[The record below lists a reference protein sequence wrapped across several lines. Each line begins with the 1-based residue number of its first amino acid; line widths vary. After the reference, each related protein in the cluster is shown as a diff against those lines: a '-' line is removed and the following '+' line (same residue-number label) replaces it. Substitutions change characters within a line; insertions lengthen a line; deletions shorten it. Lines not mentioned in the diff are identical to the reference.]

1 MAGARGGPGGGMG
14 AWSTFLASEQG
25 NVSGRSGLPCLRAV
39 AADPHMTQLSP
50 PSGLPGNSE
59 PDSAQPSDAQAPNA
73 QAAAGNGSVQ
83 PVRSVREVGTLIEQ
97 SAHDLR
103 SSLNAIQSWAYVLD
117 RAFDTTP
124 APAQRALDGIR
135 SGMQQQLALIEEME
149 EGVRLLAD
157 ETPPRWQQL
166 DLRTLALQAI
176 ADRRHAAE
184 ARGVLLSPLSA
195 DGSAIWAEAA
205 TPSTEPGAAPDAAD
219 ADAYRIDGDAMR
231 LGPLLRHLL
240 VHCIWRAPT
249 GGAVSM
255 HLFSEPDYVKLR
267 ITESP
272 PLDSQRS
279 ASRLAA
285 LTDFFGRRPPQGG
298 EPPSR
303 QSSALLLTRRMVE
316 MHGAVLSAE
325 SDGCDSDKVS
335 VCIAVR
341 FPRHMRQA

>member
-1 MAGARGGPGGGMG
+1 
-14 AWSTFLASEQG
+14 
-25 NVSGRSGLPCLRAV
+25 
-39 AADPHMTQLSP
+39 MTQQIP
-50 PSGLPGNSE
+50 PSGM
-59 PDSAQPSDAQAPNA
+59 PDTPEQRPPPPPDLHAPNA
-73 QAAAGNGSVQ
+73 QAAAGNGTAQ
-83 PVRSVREVGTLIEQ
+83 PVRSVHEVSTLIEQ

-149 EGVRLLAD
+149 EAVRLLAD

-166 DLRTLALQAI
+166 DLRALALQAI
-176 ADRRHAAE
+176 ADRRPAAE

-195 DGSAIWAEAA
+195 DGSLCPA
-205 TPSTEPGAAPDAAD
+205 TSTATAGGAAPELTDAA
-219 ADAYRIDGDAMR
+219 AVYYVDGDAMR
-231 LGPLLRHLL
+231 LAPLLRHLL

-249 GGAVSM
+249 GGAVSV

-285 LTDFFGRRPPQGG
+285 LTDFFGRRAPQGG

-325 SDGCDSDKVS
+325 SDGCESDKVS

-341 FPRHMRQA
+341 FPRHMRRA

>member
-1 MAGARGGPGGGMG
+1 
-14 AWSTFLASEQG
+14 
-25 NVSGRSGLPCLRAV
+25 
-39 AADPHMTQLSP
+39 MTQLFP
-50 PSGLPGNSE
+50 PSGLPGTSE
-59 PDSAQPSDAQAPNA
+59 PDSAQPSDAQAPDA
-73 QAAAGNGSVQ
+73 QAAAGNGSGQ
-83 PVRSVREVGTLIEQ
+83 PVRSVQEVGTLIEQ

-157 ETPPRWQQL
+157 EAPPRWQQL
-166 DLRTLALQAI
+166 DLRALALQAI

-195 DGSAIWAEAA
+195 DGSAIWSEAA
-205 TPSTEPGAAPDAAD
+205 TAEPGAAPDAPD
-219 ADAYRIDGDAMR
+219 AAAYRIDGDAMR
-231 LGPLLRHLL
+231 LAPLLRHLL

-249 GGAVSM
+249 GGAVSV

-272 PLDSQRS
+272 PLDSQRG

>member
-1 MAGARGGPGGGMG
+1 
-14 AWSTFLASEQG
+14 
-25 NVSGRSGLPCLRAV
+25 
-39 AADPHMTQLSP
+39 MTQLSP

-59 PDSAQPSDAQAPNA
+59 PDSARPSDAQAPNA
-73 QAAAGNGSVQ
+73 RAAAGNGSVQ
-83 PVRSVREVGTLIEQ
+83 PVRSVQEVGTLIEQ

-157 ETPPRWQQL
+157 DTPPRWQQL

-195 DGSAIWAEAA
+195 DGSAIWSEAA
-205 TPSTEPGAAPDAAD
+205 LPSGPGAAADAAD
-219 ADAYRIDGDAMR
+219 AAAYRIDGDAMR

>member
-1 MAGARGGPGGGMG
+1 
-14 AWSTFLASEQG
+14 
-25 NVSGRSGLPCLRAV
+25 
-39 AADPHMTQLSP
+39 MTQLFP
-50 PSGLPGNSE
+50 PSGLPGTSE
-59 PDSAQPSDAQAPNA
+59 PDPAQPSDAQAPNA
-73 QAAAGNGSVQ
+73 QAAAGNGSAQ
-83 PVRSVREVGTLIEQ
+83 PVRSVKEVSTLIEQ

-117 RAFDTTP
+117 RAFDATP

-195 DGSAIWAEAA
+195 DGSAIPSEAA
-205 TPSTEPGAAPDAAD
+205 SPPTAPDAPDAA
-219 ADAYRIDGDAMR
+219 AYRIDGDAMR
-231 LGPLLRHLL
+231 LAPLLRHLL

-249 GGAVSM
+249 GGAVSV

-272 PLDSQRS
+272 PLDSQRG

-298 EPPSR
+298 ETPSR

>member
-1 MAGARGGPGGGMG
+1 
-14 AWSTFLASEQG
+14 
-25 NVSGRSGLPCLRAV
+25 
-39 AADPHMTQLSP
+39 MTQLFP
-50 PSGLPGNSE
+50 PSGSPGTPE
-59 PDSAQPSDAQAPNA
+59 PESAQLPAAPESNA
-73 QAAAGNGSVQ
+73 QLAGSGSAQ
-83 PVRSVREVGTLIEQ
+83 PVRSVQEVGTLIEQ

-135 SGMQQQLALIEEME
+135 SGMQQQLTLIEEME

-166 DLRTLALQAI
+166 DLRALALQAI

-195 DGSAIWAEAA
+195 DGSAVWSDAA
-205 TPSTEPGAAPDAAD
+205 TASTAPGAAPDVPDSPDAA
-219 ADAYRIDGDAMR
+219 AYCIDGDAMR
-231 LGPLLRHLL
+231 LAPLLRHLL

-249 GGAVSM
+249 GGAVSV

-316 MHGAVLSAE
+316 LHGAVLSAE

-341 FPRHMRQA
+341 FPRHMRLA

>member
-1 MAGARGGPGGGMG
+1 
-14 AWSTFLASEQG
+14 
-25 NVSGRSGLPCLRAV
+25 
-39 AADPHMTQLSP
+39 MTQLFP
-50 PSGLPGNSE
+50 PSGAPDTPE
-59 PDSAQPSDAQAPNA
+59 PRPAPSLDPHASSA
-73 QAAAGNGSVQ
+73 QAAAGNGSAE
-83 PVRSVREVGTLIEQ
+83 PVRSVQEVSTLIEQ

-157 ETPPRWQQL
+157 ESPARWQRV
-166 DLRTLALQAI
+166 DLRVLASQAI
-176 ADRRHAAE
+176 ADRRHAAD
-184 ARGVLLSPLSA
+184 ARGVLLSPLSV
-195 DGSAIWAEAA
+195 DGA
-205 TPSTEPGAAPDAAD
+205 TVCPAPGAASAPSGAAAD
-219 ADAYRIDGDAMR
+219 ASDAAAAYCIDGDAMR
-231 LGPLLRHLL
+231 LAPLLRHLL
-240 VHCIWRAPT
+240 VHCIWRAQT
-249 GGAVSM
+249 GGAVGV

-298 EPPSR
+298 DTPSR

-316 MHGAVLSAE
+316 MHGAVLGAE
-325 SDGCDSDKVS
+325 SDGCDSDKIT

-341 FPRHMRQA
+341 FPRHMPRA

>member
-1 MAGARGGPGGGMG
+1 
-14 AWSTFLASEQG
+14 
-25 NVSGRSGLPCLRAV
+25 
-39 AADPHMTQLSP
+39 MTQLFP
-50 PSGLPGNSE
+50 PSGSPGTPE
-59 PDSAQPSDAQAPNA
+59 PDSAQPSDARAPSA
-73 QAAAGNGSVQ
+73 QAAAGNGSAQ
-83 PVRSVREVGTLIEQ
+83 PVRSVQEVSTLIEQ

-176 ADRRHAAE
+176 ADRRQAAE

-195 DGSAIWAEAA
+195 DGAAIGSQAA
-205 TPSTEPGAAPDAAD
+205 TASTAASTAPDAG
-219 ADAYRIDGDAMR
+219 AYQIDGDAMR
-231 LGPLLRHLL
+231 LAPLLRHLL
-240 VHCIWRAPT
+240 VHCIWRAPA
-249 GGAVSM
+249 GGAVSL

-285 LTDFFGRRPPQGG
+285 LTDFFGRRPPHGG

-341 FPRHMRQA
+341 FPRHMRPA

>member
-1 MAGARGGPGGGMG
+1 
-14 AWSTFLASEQG
+14 
-25 NVSGRSGLPCLRAV
+25 
-39 AADPHMTQLSP
+39 MTQIFP
-50 PSGLPGNSE
+50 PSGLPGAPE
-59 PDSAQPSDAQAPNA
+59 PDSAQSPVPQASNA
-73 QAAAGNGSVQ
+73 QLAGSGSAQ
-83 PVRSVREVGTLIEQ
+83 PVRSVQEVSTLIEQ

-176 ADRRHAAE
+176 ADRRQAAE

-195 DGSAIWAEAA
+195 DGSANSSEASA
-205 TPSTEPGAAPDAAD
+205 PSTASTASTASGAAGAAPDTAD
-219 ADAYRIDGDAMR
+219 AAAYRIDGDAMR
-231 LGPLLRHLL
+231 LAPLLRHLL

-249 GGAVSM
+249 GGAVSV

-341 FPRHMRQA
+341 FPRHMRLA

>member
-1 MAGARGGPGGGMG
+1 
-14 AWSTFLASEQG
+14 
-25 NVSGRSGLPCLRAV
+25 
-39 AADPHMTQLSP
+39 MTQLFP
-50 PSGLPGNSE
+50 PSGLPGTSE
-59 PDSAQPSDAQAPNA
+59 SDSAQPSDAQAPNA
-73 QAAAGNGSVQ
+73 QAAAGNGSAQ
-83 PVRSVREVGTLIEQ
+83 PVRSVQEVSTLIEQ

-184 ARGVLLSPLSA
+184 ARGVLLSPLSV
-195 DGSAIWAEAA
+195 DGCAIGSEAA
-205 TPSTEPGAAPDAAD
+205 TPSTPSTASGAAGAAPDAPD
-219 ADAYRIDGDAMR
+219 AAAYRIDGDAMR
-231 LGPLLRHLL
+231 LAPLLRHLL

-249 GGAVSM
+249 GGAVSV

>member
-1 MAGARGGPGGGMG
+1 
-14 AWSTFLASEQG
+14 
-25 NVSGRSGLPCLRAV
+25 
-39 AADPHMTQLSP
+39 MTQLSP

-59 PDSAQPSDAQAPNA
+59 PDSARPSDAQAPNA

-83 PVRSVREVGTLIEQ
+83 PVRSVQEVGTLIEQ

-157 ETPPRWQQL
+157 DTPPRWQQL

-195 DGSAIWAEAA
+195 DGSAIWSEAA
-205 TPSTEPGAAPDAAD
+205 LPSEPGAAADAAD
-219 ADAYRIDGDAMR
+219 AAAYRIDGDAMR

>member
-1 MAGARGGPGGGMG
+1 
-14 AWSTFLASEQG
+14 
-25 NVSGRSGLPCLRAV
+25 
-39 AADPHMTQLSP
+39 MTQLFP
-50 PSGLPGNSE
+50 PSGLPGNPE
-59 PDSAQPSDAQAPNA
+59 PDSAQSPAPQASNA
-73 QAAAGNGSVQ
+73 QLAGSGSAQ
-83 PVRSVREVGTLIEQ
+83 PVRSVQEVGTLIEQ

-117 RAFDTTP
+117 RAFDNTP

-157 ETPPRWQQL
+157 ETPPRWQPL
-166 DLRTLALQAI
+166 DLRALALQAI

-195 DGSAIWAEAA
+195 DGAAIWSDAA
-205 TPSTEPGAAPDAAD
+205 TASTASTAPAPADAA
-219 ADAYRIDGDAMR
+219 AYQIDGDAMR
-231 LGPLLRHLL
+231 LAPLLRHLL
-240 VHCIWRAPT
+240 VHCIWRAPA
-249 GGAVSM
+249 GGAVSV

-272 PLDSQRS
+272 PLDSQRG

-341 FPRHMRQA
+341 FPRHMRPA

>member
-1 MAGARGGPGGGMG
+1 
-14 AWSTFLASEQG
+14 
-25 NVSGRSGLPCLRAV
+25 
-39 AADPHMTQLSP
+39 MTQLLP
-50 PSGLPGNSE
+50 PSGAPDTPE
-59 PDSAQPSDAQAPNA
+59 PRPASSLDLQASSAQAT
-73 QAAAGNGSVQ
+73 AGNGSAE
-83 PVRSVREVGTLIEQ
+83 PVRSVQEVSTLIEQ

-149 EGVRLLAD
+149 EAVRLLAD
-157 ETPPRWQQL
+157 ESPPRWQQL
-166 DLRTLALQAI
+166 DLRVLASQAI
-176 ADRRHAAE
+176 ADRRHAAD
-184 ARGVLLSPLSA
+184 ARGVVLSPLSA
-195 DGSAIWAEAA
+195 DGSTGPAPA
-205 TPSTEPGAAPDAAD
+205 TAAAPDAPDTA
-219 ADAYRIDGDAMR
+219 AYCVDGDAMR
-231 LGPLLRHLL
+231 LAPLLRHLL
-240 VHCIWRAPT
+240 VHCIWRAQT
-249 GGAVSM
+249 GGRVSV

-341 FPRHMRQA
+341 FPRHMRRD

>member
-1 MAGARGGPGGGMG
+1 MPGA
-14 AWSTFLASEQG
+14 
-25 NVSGRSGLPCLRAV
+25 
-39 AADPHMTQLSP
+39 
-50 PSGLPGNSE
+50 SE
-59 PDSAQPSDAQAPNA
+59 PDSAQPSDAQAPDA
-73 QAAAGNGSVQ
+73 QAAAGNGSGQ
-83 PVRSVREVGTLIEQ
+83 PVRSVQEVSTLIEQ

-157 ETPPRWQQL
+157 EAPPRWQQL
-166 DLRTLALQAI
+166 DLRALALQAI

-195 DGSAIWAEAA
+195 DGSAIWSEAGTA
-205 TPSTEPGAAPDAAD
+205 EPGAAPDAPD
-219 ADAYRIDGDAMR
+219 AAAYRIDGDAMR
-231 LGPLLRHLL
+231 LAPLLRHLL
-240 VHCIWRAPT
+240 MHCIWRAPT
-249 GGAVSM
+249 GGAVSV

-272 PLDSQRS
+272 PLDSQRG

>member
-1 MAGARGGPGGGMG
+1 
-14 AWSTFLASEQG
+14 
-25 NVSGRSGLPCLRAV
+25 
-39 AADPHMTQLSP
+39 MTQLFP
-50 PSGLPGNSE
+50 PSGLPGTPE
-59 PDSAQPSDAQAPNA
+59 PDSARSPAPQASNA
-73 QAAAGNGSVQ
+73 QLAGSGSAQ
-83 PVRSVREVGTLIEQ
+83 PVRSVQEVSTLIEQ

-157 ETPPRWQQL
+157 EAPPRWQQL

-195 DGSAIWAEAA
+195 DGSAIWSEAA
-205 TPSTEPGAAPDAAD
+205 TPSTAPGAAADTADAAT
-219 ADAYRIDGDAMR
+219 YRIDGDAMR
-231 LGPLLRHLL
+231 LAPLLRHLL

-249 GGAVSM
+249 GGAVSV

-279 ASRLAA
+279 ASRLTA

-298 EPPSR
+298 ETPSR

-341 FPRHMRQA
+341 FPRHMRLT

>member
-1 MAGARGGPGGGMG
+1 
-14 AWSTFLASEQG
+14 
-25 NVSGRSGLPCLRAV
+25 
-39 AADPHMTQLSP
+39 MTQQFP
-50 PSGLPGNSE
+50 PSGLPGTPE
-59 PDSAQPSDAQAPNA
+59 PGSAQQSDAQAPNA
-73 QAAAGNGSVQ
+73 QVAAGNGSGQ
-83 PVRSVREVGTLIEQ
+83 QVRSVQEVSTLIEQ

-195 DGSAIWAEAA
+195 DGSAIWSDAA
-205 TPSTEPGAAPDAAD
+205 TASTASPAPGAVPDAPD
-219 ADAYRIDGDAMR
+219 DAYRIDGDAMR
-231 LGPLLRHLL
+231 LAPLLRHLL

-249 GGAVSM
+249 GGAVSV

-272 PLDSQRS
+272 PLDSQRG

>member
-1 MAGARGGPGGGMG
+1 MAGMRGVPGAGLGAR
-14 AWSTFLASEQG
+14 STFLASRQG
-25 NVSGRSGLPCLRAV
+25 NIHGRSGLPCPLAI
-39 AADPHMTQLSP
+39 AADPHMTQRIP
-50 PSGLPGNSE
+50 PSGLPGTPE
-59 PDSAQPSDAQAPNA
+59 PHSVQSPDPPASNA
-73 QAAAGNGSVQ
+73 QLAGSSGSAE
-83 PVRSVREVGTLIEQ
+83 PVRSVQEVSTLIEQ

-149 EGVRLLAD
+149 EAVRLLAD
-157 ETPPRWQQL
+157 ESPPRWQQV
-166 DLRTLALQAI
+166 DLRALAIQAI
-176 ADRRHAAE
+176 ADRRQAAE
-184 ARGVLLSPLSA
+184 ARGVLLSALSA
-195 DGSAIWAEAA
+195 DGSIWPAPPAA
-205 TPSTEPGAAPDAAD
+205 AAAVTAPGATDAVA
-219 ADAYRIDGDAMR
+219 AYCVDGDAAR
-231 LGPLLRHLL
+231 LAPLLRHLL
-240 VHCIWRAPT
+240 VHCIWRAPA
-249 GGAVSM
+249 GGAVSV

-272 PLDSQRS
+272 SLDSQRS

-285 LTDFFGRRPPQGG
+285 LTDFFGRRPPQAG

-341 FPRHMRQA
+341 FPRHMRRP